1 MTASI
6 KRKIGFVLT
15 LIICIGVVLLA
26 MAWLSGALRH
36 DQIAPG
42 LKAAQPA
49 EPTGRIAVVQATS
62 RPAEADLVGTVESD
76 LRTTIASRLTAIIN
90 TIYVNAGD
98 SVNKGQILVRLDDR
112 DVQARVAQARG
123 ALRSAE
129 ATRDLAQ
136 REYDRLRP
144 LVEQKVASPNEADVW
159 RTKSEGAAAD
169 VTRAQ
174 RFIEE
179 AEVQLS
185 DTVLKAPFDGVV
197 IDRQTEPGDLASPG
211 KSLLTIYDP
220 SRMRLEAN
228 VREAYIG
235 RLDELRK
242 AKQPLP
248 VIVQA
253 SGREIQG
260 IVNQI
265 VPAADPESRSF
276 IVKVQLADPSGLY
289 PGMFGRLRVPL
300 APEAVLEIPTAA
312 VRDVGQ
318 LSFVEVAEGANSDMR
333 VATRAVRLGPSRDG
347 QVQVLAGLAAGERI
361 VMPK

>member
-1 MTASI
+1 MNAAI
-6 KRKIGFVLT
+6 KRRIGFVVT

-36 DQIAPG
+36 DQISPG
-42 LKAAQPA
+42 LKVAQAAPVDG
-49 EPTGRIAVVQATS
+49 EIVVVQATS
-62 RPAEADLVGTVESD
+62 RPVEADLVGTVESD

-90 TIYVNAGD
+90 SINVNAGD
-98 SVNKGQILVRLDDR
+98 SVKKGDILVRLDDR
-112 DVQARVAQARG
+112 DMQARVAQAQG
-123 ALRSAE
+123 ALRAAE
-129 ATRDLAQ
+129 SNRDLAQ

-144 LVEQKVASPNEADVW
+144 LVEQKVASPNEADTW
-159 RTKSEGAAAD
+159 RSKYEGAAAE

-174 RFIEE
+174 RIIEE

-185 DTVLKAPFDGVV
+185 DTVLKAPFDGIV

-242 AKQPLP
+242 AKQPLA

-253 SGREIQG
+253 TGRQVQG
-260 IVNQI
+260 MVSQI

-289 PGMFGRLRVPL
+289 PGMFGRLRVPM
-300 APEAVLEIPTAA
+300 APEAVLEIPSRAI
-312 VRDVGQ
+312 RDVGQ
-318 LSFVEVAEGANSDMR
+318 LSFVSVAKEGN
-333 VATRAVRLGPSRDG
+333 VTTRAVRLGASRGG
-347 QVQVLAGLAAGERI
+347 QVEVLAGLGSGERI
-361 VMPK
+361 VLPK